1 MTRRAKQHRTP
12 LLVAATAMTVALV
25 ASCGVPDEAARP
37 VDRDELPANL
47 TEPPTTA
54 APTDGG
60 QVAVA
65 TVHWIRGRELVGESV
80 LFEAGPDTE
89 RLMALLE
96 RGPAG
101 EDDRVRSA
109 VSDDAIASVE
119 VRDGTAVVEL
129 AEVTGPDQ
137 VLAIGQLVLTLT
149 SLPEIDQVRVQR
161 DGEPVEVP
169 LPDGTLVS
177 RPLQAQDY
185 SSLVA
190 AS

>member
-1 MTRRAKQHRTP
+1 MRWRRAAV
-12 LLVAATAMTVALV
+12 LVSAMAMALF
-25 ASCGVPDEAARP
+25 ASCGVPDEVARP

-47 TEPPTTA
+47 TEPPTTT
-54 APTDGG
+54 PTTDGG

-89 RLMALLE
+89 RLLALLE

-109 VSDDAIASVE
+109 VSDEAIASVT

>member
-1 MTRRAKQHRTP
+1 MTRWAGPVRAIV
-12 LLVAATAMTVALV
+12 LCAAAALV
-25 ASCGVPDEAARP
+25 ASCGVPDEQARP

-47 TEPPTTA
+47 TEPPTSA
-54 APTDGG
+54 ARAGGG

-89 RLMALLE
+89 RLLALLE

-101 EDDRVRSA
+101 EDGRLRSA
-109 VSDDAIASVE
+109 VSDEAIDSVS
-119 VRDGTAVVEL
+119 VRDGRAVVEL

-149 SLPEIDQVRVQR
+149 SLPEIDQVGVER
-161 DGEPVEVP
+161 DGESVEVP
-169 LPDGTLVS
+169 LPDGTLVR

-190 AS
+190 VS